1 MYKLINKFQFFI
13 YFMFVFLISFSLLNQ
28 GWSNTWKF
36 FRVPTMSPFFADLR
50 TIQASVASR
59 EIGLDPQLENP
70 GDPWGRAMN
79 YPKIWVD
86 IAKYLGLAEE
96 RNFFIFGLL
105 LVVLFVCSCTLLL
118 LRYPSFALLL
128 SLISGSSLLAI
139 ERGNIDI
146 LMFFLILISLY
157 VPPKL
162 QPLVILMAVALK
174 IYPVFSIFIIYVN
187 KTYWLIVGL
196 TLATFLF
203 FMYPQL
209 SQIARGNSA
218 GGSLSYG
225 IKPYFNF
232 LSSEINL
239 VTAEAIWLKTI
250 FYLISFLLL
259 TFLFYFLSRGRN
271 EIKHLFECDLETTS
285 GSGREIQMFA
295 AGATVYCGTFISS
308 ANWDY
313 RLIFLIFCLPLL
325 TSLASNVFRYFLPV
339 LILISMN
346 NFVLGA
352 IPTNFGHNIG
362 LVLNQLSKIAVFVSL
377 SFILFEYFRL
387 FILKPKRFFA

>member
-1 MYKLINKFQFFI
+1 
-13 YFMFVFLISFSLLNQ
+13 
-28 GWSNTWKF
+28 
-36 FRVPTMSPFFADLR
+36 
-50 TIQASVASR
+50 
-59 EIGLDPQLENP
+59 
-70 GDPWGRAMN
+70 
-79 YPKIWVD
+79 
-86 IAKYLGLAEE
+86 
-96 RNFFIFGLL
+96 
-105 LVVLFVCSCTLLL
+105 
-118 LRYPSFALLL
+118 LL